1 MARGFSQGRSE
12 IAGYGVSDKSPFA
25 SSRTR
30 TDGGYNEERRVEVPS
45 RLEYDLLKREQ
56 QRDIELGK
64 MGGPNMDR
72 ERNAKIFAYE
82 EAQRQK
88 EKEEVRRKE
97 LADALRP
104 ALQGLFEGKKPK
116 KKAEKSAIVEEN
128 PKRLFDYSQGIGG
141 GAYERNQSLK
151 AQLEAEGVTGIAG
164 PRGIM
169 PVSVPT
175 YSPDELR
182 EAERIQKGE
191 IRIMEG
197 PGAAE
202 RRRQRIEATKAANR
216 ARLQGD
222 FGDLS
227 NINYSRTGTTG
238 SKPKKRK

>member
-1 MARGFSQGRSE
+1 MSRGYSQGRSE
-12 IAGYGVSDKSPFA
+12 IAGYGVSDKNPFGLEPKTV
-25 SSRTR
+25 RTR
-30 TDGGYNEERRVEVPS
+30 FDGSIRPESRVEVPS

-88 EKEEVRRKE
+88 VKEDARKKE

-128 PKRLFDYSQGIGG
+128 PNRTFDYSQT
-141 GAYERNQSLK
+141 RSSS
-151 AQLEAEGVTGIAG
+151 
-164 PRGIM
+164 IM

-175 YSPDELR
+175 YSPDELL
-182 EAERIQKGE
+182 EAERIEKEGG
-191 IRIMEG
+191 RMEG

-202 RRRQRIEATKAANR
+202 RRRQRIEATKADNR

-227 NINYSRTGTTG
+227 KINYSRTGTTG
-238 SKPKKRK
+238 AKPKRRK